1 MKAANQRGQHVRRLE
16 IEIVARAV
24 KVRGHERNGV
34 ESILRAI
41 GRAQLESRDLGDGVG
56 FVGGFQRASEQI
68 FFLHRL
74 GREPRINARRTQ
86 KQQLADAGP
95 PSSMNQVGLN
105 SQIVVEEFSG
115 MGGVRENAADFGR
128 GEKHEVR
135 ALFGK
140 KVCDGGLVAQ
150 IKLRAGGGKNT
161 LATTAL
167 ELPKEGRPHQS
178 AVSGYISAA
187 GGCESHWRVL

>member
-1 MKAANQRGQHVRRLE
+1 
-16 IEIVARAV
+16 
-24 KVRGHERNGV
+24 
-34 ESILRAI
+34 
-41 GRAQLESRDLGDGVG
+41 
-56 FVGGFQRASEQI
+56 
-68 FFLHRL
+68 
-74 GREPRINARRTQ
+74 
-86 KQQLADAGP
+86 
-95 PSSMNQVGLN
+95 SMNQVGLN

-187 GGCESHWRVL
+187 RGCQSHGEGPIIARPCTPPLAEVFALRRHSRSLPISRRGQRRFSPGRAWANGHPDGARDPAPQHARELR